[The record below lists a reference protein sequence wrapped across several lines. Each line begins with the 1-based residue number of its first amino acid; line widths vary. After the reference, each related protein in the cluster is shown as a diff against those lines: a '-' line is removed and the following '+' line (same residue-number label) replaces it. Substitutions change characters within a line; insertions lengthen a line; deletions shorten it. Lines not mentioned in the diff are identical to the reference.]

1 VHSMHLS
8 AFVCI
13 CVILSVPM
21 CVQAMYGSNQI
32 VVRGA
37 QVKFKA
43 FVNVWATRG
52 TVPGEVWRVDMS

>member
-1 VHSMHLS
+1 MHSMHLS

-13 CVILSVPM
+13 CVILCDPM
-21 CVQAMYGSNQI
+21 CVQAMNGSKQI

-52 TVPGEVWRVDMS
+52 TVPRVVWRVDMS